1 MNLAD
6 DNIKIMD
13 SENQNEIENKV
24 LINNWKNQNQKKQ
37 KESRIKTYNNINM

>member
-24 LINNWKNQNQKKQ
+24 LINNWKNQNQKK
-37 KESRIKTYNNINM
+37 KKKAE

>member
-24 LINNWKNQNQKKQ
+24 LINNWKNQNQKKTKR
-37 KESRIKTYNNINM
+37 KENKNI

>member
-24 LINNWKNQNQKKQ
+24 LINNWKNQNQKKTKRKQ
-37 KESRIKTYNNINM
+37 NKNI